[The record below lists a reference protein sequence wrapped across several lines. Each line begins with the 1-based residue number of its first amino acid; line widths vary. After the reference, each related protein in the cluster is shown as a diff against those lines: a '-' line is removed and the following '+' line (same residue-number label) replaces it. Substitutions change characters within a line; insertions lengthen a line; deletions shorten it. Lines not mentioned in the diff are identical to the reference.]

1 MDTLAFDV
9 KRFLRLALL
18 PAVFY
23 KDITKGREVGSNA
36 AMKILLK
43 NLFSWS
49 GLICFFI
56 LIAVGRPALASGIVS
71 KLQGDYEKVT
81 YRIANYTSFGN
92 PPAFTYGPQ
101 QNLVF
106 LRTTAGMAIF
116 QEACVNVY
124 PGSSI
129 NGNYQLCY
137 VGSYIRVI
145 LDSVTSVAS
154 PCPANASGFTTCT
167 CNTNYTPDPTATS
180 CVSACPAHAHGT
192 PCVCDDGYKFD
203 TAGTSCI
210 PEQYTI
216 SLSGLGGVVMPTKTR
231 AAYAQVTK
239 SDGSAKSGIPVN
251 LALTVIE
258 EPDGYNH
265 AVGQHTAPH
274 KATLLLLAGATGADG
289 RQPFEFVAPVAGGV
303 HTITATCAAPNCTNS
318 PVMGTIKVPG
328 CPVPP
333 LTAPP
338 FDDACAT
345 VLENLGST
353 QAQKDAAC
361 GTLTPALVAGRNC
374 LSTKL
379 SQLSPT
385 IPLAVTSDI
394 RSVAYQAHLRQVWD
408 RMEDVVD
415 WMAKNPTIQTACAA
429 RRAEIAAEKGCDN
442 AGGCTSCYAESES
455 QRSHCLKYRPAN
467 PSPSDAKHT
476 EGKAFDVSQTRT
488 IDPLQAV
495 LEARTPPQK
504 ISQFLSAPTNCNL
517 NWGGAFDDN
526 VHFYVP

>member
-216 SLSGLGGVVMPTKTR
+216 SLSGLGGVVMPTQTR

-239 SDGSAKSGIPVN
+239 SDGSAKSGAQVN
-251 LALTVIE
+251 LKLEVTPE
-258 EPDGYNH
+258 EDGYNH

-274 KATLLLLAGATGADG
+274 VGSLLPTAGTTDSNGKLS
-289 RQPFEFVAPVAGGV
+289 FVFQAPEAGGT

-333 LTAPP
+333 LTELTDPVAIDFENGNRWRPDRLTADYRTKLACVQGAITAAGGIYTGTSAYRP
-338 FDDACAT
+338 IQYQQHLFEIVDRDALLNTRYMTAHPECQALRDKVTGEMGPSPGHGLRHNQLVATPGTSRHESGTAFD
-345 VLENLGST
+345 
-353 QAQKDAAC
+353 
-361 GTLTPALVAGRNC
+361 LTPHGLTAAQLANIYAGC
-374 LSTKL
+374 GVTH
-379 SQLSPT
+379 T
-385 IPLAVTSDI
+385 AVPGEPWH
-394 RSVAYQAHLRQVWD
+394 VQ
-408 RMEDVVD
+408 
-415 WMAKNPTIQTACAA
+415 
-429 RRAEIAAEKGCDN
+429 
-442 AGGCTSCYAESES
+442 
-455 QRSHCLKYRPAN
+455 
-467 PSPSDAKHT
+467 
-476 EGKAFDVSQTRT
+476 
-488 IDPLQAV
+488 
-495 LEARTPPQK
+495 
-504 ISQFLSAPTNCNL
+504 
-517 NWGGAFDDN
+517 
-526 VHFYVP
+526 